1 MYLPENDAQMFD
13 ILTDLRVYAAANRMP
28 LLAEKL
34 DDALM
39 LLQAERRGSGRPR
52 RPEAAAQD

>member
-1 MYLPENDAQMFD
+1 MYLPENHAQMFD
-13 ILTDLRVYAAANRMP
+13 ILTDLRVYAAMNGMP

-39 LLQAERRGSGRPR
+39 LLQAESRGSGRP
-52 RPEAAAQD
+52 PCAEAAVQD